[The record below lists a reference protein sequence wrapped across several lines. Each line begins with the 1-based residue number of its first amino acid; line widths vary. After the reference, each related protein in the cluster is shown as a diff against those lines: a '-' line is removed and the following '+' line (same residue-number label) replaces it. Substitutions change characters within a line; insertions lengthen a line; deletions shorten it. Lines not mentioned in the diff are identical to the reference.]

1 MRNITKELP
10 VYYRNPIIED
20 VAAAYTDPRAKKSP
34 HLAPYLTAA
43 RGHLLKLVE
52 HVLLDLLMD
61 DDILDESSND
71 ESGGE
76 GVSEVAQEYAD
87 PFGHYYS
94 ATPAAAASSTSP
106 AAAAS
111 SAPGTSPSPVWRSKE
126 TKAAKFAEMAVA
138 AWDKKPGVGVPFF
151 GPKSSEFNLL
161 EFYSDL
167 DLDISKL
174 EGGKEA
180 TAAFTVAANSLHG
193 HTAGAAGCERIFS
206 RAGITVTALRNGLSV
221 WTVELMVFLY
231 KNRAFM
237 PSVKEVVA
245 EILGRTQAKKVAKKA
260 ARAASKGAAAA
271 SSPSSSSSPSPSSSP
286 VSSSSSSS
294 AAGSP
299 QAGADADAGGEVG
312 FEEEDPDTE
321 NTVLSESAVESIL
334 NDIASFRGAPADCD
348 YGEDDT
354 DSFLAFIEDLERS
367 DRAADLFSLGIS

>member
-1 MRNITKELP
+1 MGT
-10 VYYRNPIIED
+10 
-20 VAAAYTDPRAKKSP
+20 
-34 HLAPYLTAA
+34 
-43 RGHLLKLVE
+43 LLVR
-52 HVLLDLLMD
+52 
-61 DDILDESSND
+61 
-71 ESGGE
+71 
-76 GVSEVAQEYAD
+76 Q
-87 PFGHYYS
+87 
-94 ATPAAAASSTSP
+94 
-106 AAAAS
+106 
-111 SAPGTSPSPVWRSKE
+111 
-126 TKAAKFAEMAVA
+126 
-138 AWDKKPGVGVPFF
+138 
-151 GPKSSEFNLL
+151 
-161 EFYSDL
+161 
-167 DLDISKL
+167 
-174 EGGKEA
+174 
-180 TAAFTVAANSLHG
+180 
-193 HTAGAAGCERIFS
+193 GCERIFS

-260 ARAASKGAAAA
+260 ARAASKGSAAA
-271 SSPSSSSSPSPSSSP
+271 SSPSSSSSSSSPSPSSSP

-354 DSFLAFIEDLERS
+354 DSFLAFIDDLERS
-367 DRAADLFSLGIS
+367 DRAADPTTLGLFRKIRGRPAPG

>member
-1 MRNITKELP
+1 M
-10 VYYRNPIIED
+10 
-20 VAAAYTDPRAKKSP
+20 
-34 HLAPYLTAA
+34 
-43 RGHLLKLVE
+43 
-52 HVLLDLLMD
+52 
-61 DDILDESSND
+61 
-71 ESGGE
+71 
-76 GVSEVAQEYAD
+76 
-87 PFGHYYS
+87 
-94 ATPAAAASSTSP
+94 
-106 AAAAS
+106 
-111 SAPGTSPSPVWRSKE
+111 
-126 TKAAKFAEMAVA
+126 
-138 AWDKKPGVGVPFF
+138 PFF

-221 WTVELMVFLY
+221 WTVGLMMLLY

-271 SSPSSSSSPSPSSSP
+271 FSPSSSSPSPSSSP

-299 QAGADADAGGEVG
+299 QAGADADAGGEGG

>member
-1 MRNITKELP
+1 MG
-10 VYYRNPIIED
+10 
-20 VAAAYTDPRAKKSP
+20 S
-34 HLAPYLTAA
+34 
-43 RGHLLKLVE
+43 LL
-52 HVLLDLLMD
+52 LLRQ
-61 DDILDESSND
+61 
-71 ESGGE
+71 
-76 GVSEVAQEYAD
+76 V
-87 PFGHYYS
+87 
-94 ATPAAAASSTSP
+94 
-106 AAAAS
+106 
-111 SAPGTSPSPVWRSKE
+111 
-126 TKAAKFAEMAVA
+126 
-138 AWDKKPGVGVPFF
+138 
-151 GPKSSEFNLL
+151 FN
-161 EFYSDL
+161 S
-167 DLDISKL
+167 
-174 EGGKEA
+174 
-180 TAAFTVAANSLHG
+180 
-193 HTAGAAGCERIFS
+193 
-206 RAGITVTALRNGLSV
+206 AGITVTALRNGLSV

-271 SSPSSSSSPSPSSSP
+271 SSPSSSSSPPSPSSSP